1 MDPMDTNESLED
13 IFMYSIEGIIETGDA
28 KQLRILINCYKNKIN
43 KTYIQIA
50 ENLYYELVKEQFEEI
65 SL

>member
-1 MDPMDTNESLED
+1 MDTNESLED
-13 IFMYSIEGIIETGDA
+13 IFMYSIENIIETGDS